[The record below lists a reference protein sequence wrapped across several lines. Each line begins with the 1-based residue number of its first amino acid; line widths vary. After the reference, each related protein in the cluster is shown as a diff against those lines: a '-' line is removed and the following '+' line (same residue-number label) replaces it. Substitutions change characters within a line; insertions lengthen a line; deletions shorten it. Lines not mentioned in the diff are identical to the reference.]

1 MSFLALVPLAY
12 HDAYALARIQDNIPL
27 YTTILIIYIKPECDR
42 PEKHLGKQLFILH
55 TIVIWQRD
63 NQLTHNSMH
72 LCVVTKLLRN
82 K

>member
-27 YTTILIIYIKPECDR
+27 YTIILIILNHFPECDR

-55 TIVIWQRD
+55 TIVRD